1 MIIRDSQISAAYL
14 RGLVDYLILKRQD
27 ASLFLNPFQISAAA
41 IGEPQQRLPTRLFGA
56 MLEAAGA
63 LLHDANIGL
72 HVGEQIKPGQYGVL
86 GLSVMNC
93 KTLREAIVR
102 HERYERLVCDV
113 GHTTYRLDG
122 DEVILSWDSCSPDLS
137 RHIAEE
143 NIASWT
149 TFARWITGADVSP
162 TLIRFQHSRPQDIQE
177 HERLFRCPLQFS
189 CDSIEVRFPVA
200 YLDLPLRQHDP
211 AMLALLDE
219 YADRLLL
226 QLNPEAD
233 FRDKV
238 KAALTDL
245 LQAGDISL
253 KKTAQTL
260 GLSERALQRR
270 LQEEGRSYQQIL
282 DDTRRELALRQIS
295 DKRLDLSEIT
305 FFLGFADQSA
315 FQRAFKRWTGRTPGQ
330 YRRELEPVS

>member
-27 ASLFLNPFQISAAA
+27 ASLFLKPFQISAAA

>member
-14 RGLVDYLILKRQD
+14 RGLVDYLTIKRQNT
-27 ASLFLNPFQISAAA
+27 SLFLQQFQISEAV
-41 IGEPQQRLPTRLFGA
+41 IGEPQQRLPTRLFSA
-56 MLEAAGA
+56 MLEAAGVQ
-63 LLHDANIGL
+63 LNDDHIGL

-93 KTLREAIVR
+93 KTLREAVAR

-113 GHTTYRLDG
+113 GHTTYRLSSD
-122 DEVILSWDSCSPDLS
+122 DVILSWDSCSPDLS

-149 TFARWITGADVSP
+149 TFARWITGAYVSP
-162 TLIRFQHSRPQDIQE
+162 TLIRFQHSRPSDIRE
-177 HERLFRCPLQFS
+177 HERLFQCSLEFS
-189 CDSIEVRFPVA
+189 CDSIEVHFPSV

-226 QLNPEAD
+226 QLNPEAN
-233 FRDKV
+233 FSDKV
-238 KAALTDL
+238 KAALTNL

-253 KKTAQTL
+253 QKTARTL
-260 GLSERALQRR
+260 NLSARALQRR
-270 LQEEGRSYQQIL
+270 LQEEGCSYQQIL
-282 DDTRRELALRQIS
+282 DETRRELALRQIS
-295 DKRLDLSEIT
+295 DERLDLSEIT

-330 YRRELEPVS
+330 YRREQELTG